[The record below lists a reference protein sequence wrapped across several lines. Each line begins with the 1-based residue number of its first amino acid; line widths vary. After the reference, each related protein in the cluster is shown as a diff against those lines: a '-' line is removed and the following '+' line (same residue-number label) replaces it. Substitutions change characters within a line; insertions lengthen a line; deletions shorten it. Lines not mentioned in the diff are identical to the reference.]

1 MINKT
6 DGETRRLGKYHH
18 GEETKV
24 VGVRLP
30 VRKVERAKRM
40 AEDAGM
46 TLSQWIEWQL
56 DTQPFRNR

>member
-1 MINKT
+1 MLKPTN
-6 DGETRRLGKYHH
+6 GETRRLGKYHH

-30 VRKVERAKRM
+30 VAKAQRAKQM

-56 DTQPFRNR
+56 DTTAFRNR